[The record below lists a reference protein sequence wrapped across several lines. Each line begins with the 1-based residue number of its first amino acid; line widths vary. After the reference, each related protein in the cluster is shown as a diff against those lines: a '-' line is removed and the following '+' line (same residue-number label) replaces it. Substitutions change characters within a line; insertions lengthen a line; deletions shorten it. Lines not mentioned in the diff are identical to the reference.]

1 MDVRN
6 MRFPT
11 NHFDLIID
19 KSTIDALL
27 CGDSSFMNTAIMM
40 KVKKLRITL
49 QECQRILKLD
59 GVYMGISYGTPEN
72 RLVHYKRGH
81 LKLNVSTFQVA
92 QPHPNGNQTIH
103 YVYMCR
109 KLEGADELCYPK
121 ILVGRLGCTPILE
134 YANFNFCNN
143 RTCAGNEIPNVW
155 TGKGVPACTCPF

>member
-40 KVKKLRITL
+40 KVNKPRINF

-72 RLVHYKRGH
+72 RLIHYKRGH

-103 YVYMCR
+103 YVYMCK
-109 KLEGADELCYPK
+109 KLEGADEQCELK
-121 ILVGRLGCTPILE
+121 WAEVE
-134 YANFNFCNN
+134 A
-143 RTCAGNEIPNVW
+143 EIKKEENDENDIMDDSEDEEDEERPE
-155 TGKGVPACTCPF
+155 GQ